1 MSLLWTQKLMYM
13 LARILDKHPWF
24 WEMKAL
30 ISEQLNMV
38 PVGVGNNS
46 TPINILLLQ
55 KPDTAGL
62 GDSEAIHFCDL
73 EDFDSQSK
81 PWTKPWT
88 DRLLGGD
95 NGDEG
100 AGNKDAQG
108 DVDDEGGS

>member
-1 MSLLWTQKLMYM
+1 M
-13 LARILDKHPWF
+13 LAQIQDKHPWF

-30 ISEQLNMV
+30 ISERPNMV

-62 GDSEAIHFCDL
+62 GDGEAICFRDL

-81 PWTKPWT
+81 PWI
-88 DRLLGGD
+88 DGLLGRD
-95 NGDEG
+95 DGDEG
-100 AGNKDAQG
+100 ARNEDAQG
-108 DVDDEGGS
+108 NANDKGGGEDGSDGDIVGRK